1 MAKLLLVS
9 ASALVFVILLLE
21 LRLAYS
27 SAEPQ
32 RPIKETWEANN
43 AAVNTG
49 GCTTKSKANFDK
61 QQSDLGM
68 AAQPPP
74 RRRPLNRGRDRD
86 HPRPRTSPPHT
97 KPGGHP

>member
-32 RPIKETWEANN
+32 RPIKAAN
-43 AAVNTG
+43 T
-49 GCTTKSKANFDK
+49 CSCSESKANFDK
-61 QQSDLGM
+61 QRSAQILGM
-68 AAQPPP
+68 AAP
-74 RRRPLNRGRDRD
+74 RLRPLRILTNAGRDRD
-86 HPRPRTSPPHT
+86 HPRKPSQASPKAP
-97 KPGGHP
+97 PGGHP